1 MIKSSETKDDG
12 KAMSTMLGIVAMQKN
27 PYFGIEKMVK
37 TCQFRDITVLL
48 QVKIFSHLLFPV
60 A

>member
-37 TCQFRDITVLL
+37 NM
-48 QVKIFSHLLFPV
+48 PV
-60 A
+60 